1 MFIIL
6 FVLLFV
12 VLQIWQWLL
21 ICQWFAMMLTPMT
34 FWLGNCA
41 VLPNSNIA
49 LLIKPSRASSA
60 LKSANEQPTLRF
72 VTEFPV
78 SSWQYDFVKC
88 FSPVHSAEEP
98 FDLYVGQ
105 GVIRRIWMICITFAH
120 SLWILSHFQTDFQ
133 LFARLWLSHIL
144 KCTVGKVEFAIC
156 EAWMVT
162 LILLEKWAGLTL

>member
-1 MFIIL
+1 
-6 FVLLFV
+6 
-12 VLQIWQWLL
+12 
-21 ICQWFAMMLTPMT
+21 MMLTPMT

-98 FDLYVGQ
+98 FDLYVGE
-105 GVIRRIWMICITFAH
+105 GVIRRSSMICITFAH

-156 EAWMVT
+156 EAWMVDLDT
-162 LILLEKWAGLTL
+162 TWKMSRFNFIVYCIEIRIVM

>member
-78 SSWQYDFVKC
+78 SGWQDDFVKC

-98 FDLYVGQ
+98 WGSNQKNLDDMHYICALFVDIVAFPNCLPDFYVIDVLHHSKHVAFDV
-105 GVIRRIWMICITFAH
+105 A
-120 SLWILSHFQTDFQ
+120 
-133 LFARLWLSHIL
+133 L
-144 KCTVGKVEFAIC
+144 KKDMKYGI
-156 EAWMVT
+156 
-162 LILLEKWAGLTL
+162 